1 MIDPYFMHGFQQ
13 PLPFLT
19 LLHRVLL
26 KSGREG
32 GQDNFLRKAIEVL
45 DDQIA
50 DAIVEH
56 PALLTHYQL
65 ITEPVTFFK
74 GELVCVVM
82 LDFPN
87 VQSKLR
93 P

>member
-1 MIDPYFMHGFQQ
+1 MIDPYFIHGFQK
-13 PLPFLT
+13 PIPFLT
-19 LLHRVLL
+19 LLHGVLL

-32 GQDNFLRKAIEVL
+32 RQDNFLRKAIEVL

-65 ITEPVTFFK
+65 IAEPVAFFE
-74 GELVCVVM
+74 GELVCVVV
-82 LDFPN
+82 LDFPD
-87 VQSKLR
+87 VQGKLR